1 MGVGTHMAVAAAQ
14 MGGYDFKTASAS
26 ATGQGVGA
34 TIASSAAGGQHHAAL
49 GLGSNGE
56 YSPALAHLSSFQHVL
71 SQVSPPASN
80 GIGVAAAAALGTGCG
95 GSVSCAGALAGHTG
109 YMPYPFMTAA
119 GMGMGL
125 DRAVGLNASPAS
137 ASAVAASAV
146 GSLFGRYA
154 TDPLSA
160 AATMAMYDVKH
171 YGSLQHI
178 QHMLQAQQQQAA
190 QAQQPMPP
198 NLSTPT
204 QYTNNNETTL
214 VHCHTK
220 ADSTASASSASYG
233 SHVAPSSSPTSSL
246 EHSDAMKVCPP
257 RHRYRYRFAFVHRRT
272 LRY

>member
-1 MGVGTHMAVAAAQ
+1 MATMGVGTHMAAAAAQ

-26 ATGQGVGA
+26 AAGQGVGA
-34 TIASSAAGGQHHAAL
+34 TIASSIAGGQHQTAV

-56 YSPALAHLSSFQHVL
+56 YAPALAHLSSFQHVL

-80 GIGVAAAAALGTGCG
+80 GVGMAAAAALGTGCG
-95 GSVSCAGALAGHTG
+95 GSVSGSGTLANHTG
-109 YMPYPFMTAA
+109 YMPYPFMAA
-119 GMGMGL
+119 GMGVGV
-125 DRAVGLNASPAS
+125 DRAVGLNTSPAS

-178 QHMLQAQQQQAA
+178 QHMLQAQQ
-190 QAQQPMPP
+190 PTPP
-198 NLSTPT
+198 SLSTPT
-204 QYTNNNETTL
+204 QYTNNNDTTL
-214 VHCHTK
+214 MHCRTK
-220 ADSTASASSASYG
+220 ADSTASASSASYC

-246 EHSDAMKVCPP
+246 EHSDAMKVCPLSSLS
-257 RHRYRYRFAFVHRRT
+257 FT
-272 LRY
+272 G